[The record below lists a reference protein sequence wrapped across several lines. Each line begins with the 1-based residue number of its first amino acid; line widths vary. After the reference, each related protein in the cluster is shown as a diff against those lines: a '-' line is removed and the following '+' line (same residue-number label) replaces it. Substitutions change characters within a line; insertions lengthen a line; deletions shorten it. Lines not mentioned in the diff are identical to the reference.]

1 MTYTMADAIRDTRAT
16 LERQNADKIVNRKQ
30 VLMAA
35 GHNNMIMNFPA
46 LDIEKGLSATKI
58 MSIRDGVS
66 KAYSILTD
74 IESGEVVANVA
85 ASYLT
90 ELRTGAMSGIATN
103 LLALRDAKVLGVIG
117 TGRMAVQQVFGVL
130 SVRDIEKIVLFNR
143 HLEKAEVFKDK
154 ITALG
159 ANCEIE
165 IVDDVNVLTEQSDII
180 NTATPAREVCSM
192 TPM

>member
-1 MTYTMADAIRDTRAT
+1 
-16 LERQNADKIVNRKQ
+16 
-30 VLMAA
+30 
-35 GHNNMIMNFPA
+35 
-46 LDIEKGLSATKI
+46 
-58 MSIRDGVS
+58 GVS

-90 ELRTGAMSGIATN
+90 ELRTGAMSGIATD
-103 LLALRDAKVLGVIG
+103 LLARRDAKVLGVIG

-130 SVRDIEKIVLFNR
+130 SVRDIEKIILFNR

-165 IVDDVNVLTEQSDII
+165 IVDDVNVLTK
-180 NTATPAREVCSM
+180 
-192 TPM
+192 